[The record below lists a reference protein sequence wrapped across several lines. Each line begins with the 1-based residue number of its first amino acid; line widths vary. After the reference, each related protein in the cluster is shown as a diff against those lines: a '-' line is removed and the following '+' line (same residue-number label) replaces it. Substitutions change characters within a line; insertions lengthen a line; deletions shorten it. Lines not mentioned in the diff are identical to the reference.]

1 MTEPEGDVR
10 TTEPDG
16 DALMTEPGPA
26 PGPAAAA
33 FGVEP
38 PPPSPPLRIE
48 RAYRVRFD
56 EATPDGLA
64 KTSALLGYLQ
74 DVAWRH
80 SEVFGF
86 PREWYAERG
95 LAWVVRAMDVTLAA
109 SIRDG
114 DELWVSTRIVG
125 FRRVMARR
133 QSELR
138 AADGTSAGVVVVDW
152 AMTDGRAPVRVPGAI
167 TGIPGVERS
176 SFVSTRV
183 DLPPIPPG
191 ARVQEIVPRLRE
203 LDPMGHANNGVYL
216 DWLDEAVATAGGAD
230 DVRAAAR
237 RYRVEYLRAAGPGI
251 ALRSMAWRDGTGWA
265 WRLEDDAGDL
275 VRGRLDPVPNPQP

>member
-1 MTEPEGDVR
+1 MTEPNGGAR
-10 TTEPDG
+10 
-16 DALMTEPGPA
+16 MTPPEPA
-26 PGPAAAA
+26 PGPAAAPS
-33 FGVEP
+33 GVEP

-48 RAYRVRFD
+48 QEYRVRFD

-64 KTSALLGYLQ
+64 KTSTLLGYLQ

-80 SEVFGF
+80 SEVCGF
-86 PREWYAERG
+86 PREWYAEGG

-109 SIRDG
+109 PIRDG
-114 DELWVSTRIVG
+114 ERLWVSTRIVG

-133 QSELR
+133 HSELR
-138 AADGTSAGVVVVDW
+138 AADGMPAGDAVVDW
-152 AMTDGRAPVRVPGAI
+152 AMTDGHAPVRVPGEI

-176 SFVSTRV
+176 SFVPTRV
-183 DLPPIPPG
+183 DLPQMPPG

-216 DWLDEAVATAGGAD
+216 DWLDEAVTAAGGAD

-237 RYRVEYLRAAGPGI
+237 RYRVEYLRAAGPGV
-251 ALRSMAWRDGTGWA
+251 ALRSIAWRDGPGWA
-265 WRLEDDAGDL
+265 WRLADDTGDL
-275 VRGRLDPVPNPQP
+275 VRGRLDPAVGSQP

>member
-1 MTEPEGDVR
+1 MTGR
-10 TTEPDG
+10 K
-16 DALMTEPGPA
+16 PA
-26 PGPAAAA
+26 PGPAAAPSS
-33 FGVEP
+33 VEP
-38 PPPSPPLRIE
+38 SPPFPPLRIE
-48 RAYRVRFD
+48 QEYRVRFD

-109 SIRDG
+109 PIRDG
-114 DELWVSTRIVG
+114 DQLWVSTRILG

-138 AADGTSAGVVVVDW
+138 AADGAPAGVVIVDW
-152 AMTDGRAPVRVPGAI
+152 AMTDGRAPVRVPGEI
-167 TGIPGVERS
+167 SGIPGVERS
-176 SFVSTRV
+176 SFVPTRV
-183 DLPPIPPG
+183 DLPPIPTG
-191 ARVQEIVPRLRE
+191 VRVQEIVPRLRE